1 MDNPKFY
8 LWMGEGG
15 AVASDVKFQR
25 GSFHS
30 GRDIYSFVSLNRIAA
45 DVNNSDSFF
54 WVNECCFTKG
64 MLAIYYI
71 YISELSYT
79 FLCA

>member
-45 DVNNSDSFF
+45 DVNNSDRFF
-54 WVNECCFTKG
+54 LGER
-64 MLAIYYI
+64 MLFHKRYACYI
-71 YISELSYT
+71 LYISELSYT

>member
-1 MDNPKFY
+1 
-8 LWMGEGG
+8 MGEGG

-45 DVNNSDSFF
+45 DV
-54 WVNECCFTKG
+54 
-64 MLAIYYI
+64 IQ
-71 YISELSYT
+71 
-79 FLCA
+79 